1 MGIARPAAPFR
12 RRVGSVRKSQAFYRQ
27 KRKTAAQFFGSIG
40 TVGAAP
46 VPVLFL
52 LQQLA
57 RGPQTLPRPRGAQKG
72 RTRQM
77 TRQPLSSPS
86 HARPHR
92 TRAARRARRRQ
103 RRLLCVA
110 LACFLACLVLAGTQV
125 LPAFLAS
132 DLPARTT
139 QSLVVNVAEGD
150 TLGQLSAMA
159 AQDSRIYTILQNP
172 DAYPQALLE
181 MLARDISLLDFVLGF
196 PEKQGNVYADSIGS
210 VQQGQ
215 FPLLLQWDERW
226 GYGPYG
232 DSFLAISG
240 CAPTALAM
248 VAAGLTG
255 DASIT
260 PYVVAQYAQENG
272 YYMPGQ
278 GTSWALMTEGCRQF
292 GVQGEELPLSESAV
306 MDALASGAPVICSMR
321 PGDFTTTG
329 HFIVLVGVEDGKIRV
344 HDPNSTQRSNQ
355 LWSWETLEYQIK
367 GLWVFHAL

>member
-12 RRVGSVRKSQAFYRQ
+12 RRVGSVRKSQAFYHQ

-92 TRAARRARRRQ
+92 TRAAQRARRRQ

-260 PYVVAQYAQENG
+260 PYAVAQYAQENG

-329 HFIVLVGVEDGKIRV
+329 HFIVLVGAEDGKIRV

>member
-1 MGIARPAAPFR
+1 M
-12 RRVGSVRKSQAFYRQ
+12 
-27 KRKTAAQFFGSIG
+27 
-40 TVGAAP
+40 
-46 VPVLFL
+46 
-52 LQQLA
+52 
-57 RGPQTLPRPRGAQKG
+57 
-72 RTRQM
+72 
-77 TRQPLSSPS
+77 
-86 HARPHR
+86 
-92 TRAARRARRRQ
+92 
-103 RRLLCVA
+103 A

-196 PEKQGNVYADSIGS
+196 PEKQGNVYAGSIGS

-248 VAAGLTG
+248 VAARPRPLPWWQRALRATQ
-255 DASIT
+255 ASPRMLWRNMRRRTAIIC
-260 PYVVAQYAQENG
+260 PA
-272 YYMPGQ
+272 
-278 GTSWALMTEGCRQF
+278 R
-292 GVQGEELPLSESAV
+292 
-306 MDALASGAPVICSMR
+306 APAGR
-321 PGDFTTTG
+321 
-329 HFIVLVGVEDGKIRV
+329 
-344 HDPNSTQRSNQ
+344 
-355 LWSWETLEYQIK
+355 
-367 GLWVFHAL
+367 

>member
-12 RRVGSVRKSQAFYRQ
+12 RRVGSVRKSQAFYHQ

-103 RRLLCVA
+103 HRLLCVA

-210 VQQGQ
+210 VQ
-215 FPLLLQWDERW
+215 
-226 GYGPYG
+226 
-232 DSFLAISG
+232 
-240 CAPTALAM
+240 
-248 VAAGLTG
+248 
-255 DASIT
+255 
-260 PYVVAQYAQENG
+260 
-272 YYMPGQ
+272 
-278 GTSWALMTEGCRQF
+278 
-292 GVQGEELPLSESAV
+292 
-306 MDALASGAPVICSMR
+306 
-321 PGDFTTTG
+321 
-329 HFIVLVGVEDGKIRV
+329 
-344 HDPNSTQRSNQ
+344 
-355 LWSWETLEYQIK
+355 
-367 GLWVFHAL
+367 

>member
-1 MGIARPAAPFR
+1 
-12 RRVGSVRKSQAFYRQ
+12 
-27 KRKTAAQFFGSIG
+27 
-40 TVGAAP
+40 
-46 VPVLFL
+46 
-52 LQQLA
+52 
-57 RGPQTLPRPRGAQKG
+57 
-72 RTRQM
+72 
-77 TRQPLSSPS
+77 
-86 HARPHR
+86 
-92 TRAARRARRRQ
+92 
-103 RRLLCVA
+103 
-110 LACFLACLVLAGTQV
+110 
-125 LPAFLAS
+125 
-132 DLPARTT
+132 
-139 QSLVVNVAEGD
+139 
-150 TLGQLSAMA
+150 
-159 AQDSRIYTILQNP
+159 
-172 DAYPQALLE
+172 

-292 GVQGEELPLSESAV
+292 GGQGEELPFWK
-306 MDALASGAPVICSMR
+306 ALLWMRWQAAPR
-321 PGDFTTTG
+321 
-329 HFIVLVGVEDGKIRV
+329 
-344 HDPNSTQRSNQ
+344 
-355 LWSWETLEYQIK
+355 
-367 GLWVFHAL
+367 